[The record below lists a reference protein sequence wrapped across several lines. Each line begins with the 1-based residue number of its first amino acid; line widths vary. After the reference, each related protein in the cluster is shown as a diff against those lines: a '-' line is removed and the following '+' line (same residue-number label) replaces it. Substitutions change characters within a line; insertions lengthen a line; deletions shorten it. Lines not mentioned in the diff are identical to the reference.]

1 MARRLARAAA
11 VALAAAGIAL
21 GALALGVLDGLDGQ
35 ATDARFALRGERPVR
50 DVAVV
55 AIDDTSFGELKRRWP
70 FPRSLHARV
79 IDRLRAAGARQIAY
93 DVQFTEPTSPGQDG
107 ALYDAVARARHVVL
121 STTEVGAGG
130 ATDVLGGDENLRR
143 AGARAGHTGAPAESD
158 GIIRRVEQRVDGLES
173 FPVAAAEAATG
184 RRIRDGAL
192 RDGRAL
198 IDFSGGPGTV
208 PSLSFSRV
216 LSGRFD
222 PALVRGRVVVVGASA
237 PSLQDVHHTST
248 AREQVMSGPEL
259 QAAAISTALRGFP
272 LRSAPPAVSL
282 IGLLLLALAAPLAS
296 LRLRPLAIGLI
307 AAGALAA
314 YAVAA
319 QLLFEAGLVVWVAAP
334 VLALAL
340 GTLGA
345 LGLRLAAEG
354 AERRRTREAFARFVP
369 ESVVKELVDHG
380 EGGRRLPARRLE
392 ATVLFCD
399 LRGFTA
405 LAESVS
411 AERVMELLDRYLT
424 AMSEAVLDNGGTV
437 VSFMGDGL
445 MAVFGSPIARDDHAV
460 VALAAA
466 REMLERR
473 LPAFNTWLA
482 ASGLTR
488 VRMGVGL
495 NSGPVMSGT
504 VGSDRRLEY
513 AAVGDTTNVAARIEG
528 MTKDRGGG
536 LLLSGATY
544 ELLGDAA
551 QALQP
556 AGVAELRG
564 RAEAV
569 ELWTL
574 RQGRGLHLVEQPA
587 SEPSRPAAS

>member
-1 MARRLARAAA
+1 MARRLGLAAA

-21 GALALGVLDGLDGQ
+21 GGAAVGIFDGLEGQ
-35 ATDARFALRGERPVR
+35 AIDGRFAVRGERPVK

-55 AIDDTSFGELKRRWP
+55 AIDDRSFGELKRRWP
-70 FPRSLHARV
+70 FPRSMHGRV
-79 IDRLRAAGARQIAY
+79 IDQLRKAGARQVAY
-93 DVQFTEPTSPGQDG
+93 DVQFTEPSSAREDG
-107 ALYDAVARARHVVL
+107 ALFDAVGRAGHVVL
-121 STTEVGAGG
+121 STTEVGSHGS
-130 ATDVLGGDENLRR
+130 TNVLGGDANLRA
-143 AGARAGHTGAPAESD
+143 AGARAGHTGAPADGD
-158 GIIRRVEQRVDGLES
+158 GIIRRLAARVDGLES
-173 FPVAAAEAATG
+173 FPVASAEAATG
-184 RRIRDGAL
+184 RQLHNAAL
-192 RDGRAL
+192 SGGRAL
-198 IDFSGGPGTV
+198 IDFPGGPGTV

-272 LRSAPPAVSL
+272 LRRAPLALSL
-282 IGLLLLALAAPLAS
+282 LGLLLMALVAPLAS
-296 LRLRPLAIGLI
+296 LRLRPLAIGLA

-314 YAVAA
+314 YPVGA
-319 QLLFEAGLVVWVAAP
+319 QLLFGAGQVVWVAAP
-334 VLALAL
+334 MLALVL

-354 AERRRTREAFARFVP
+354 RERRRTREAFARFVP
-369 ESVVKELVDHG
+369 ESVVEELVDRG
-380 EGGRRLPARRLE
+380 DGGRRLPARRLE

-405 LAESVS
+405 VAEGLG
-411 AERVMELLDRYLT
+411 AERVMELLNRFLT
-424 AMSEAVLDNGGTV
+424 SMSEAVLDNGGTV
-437 VSFMGDGL
+437 VSFLGDGL
-445 MAVFGSPIARDDHAV
+445 MAVFGSPVPREDHARA
-460 VALAAA
+460 ALSAA
-466 REMLERR
+466 REMLEQR
-473 LPAFNTWLA
+473 LPAFNAWLGE
-482 ASGLTR
+482 SELGSL
-488 VRMGVGL
+488 RMGVGL

-504 VGSDRRLEY
+504 VGSERRLEY
-513 AAVGDTTNVAARIEG
+513 AAVGDTTNVAARIED

-551 QALQP
+551 QALQL
-556 AGVAELRG
+556 AGVTGLRG
-564 RAEAV
+564 RARAV

-574 RQGRGLHLVEQPA
+574 RPERPLHLVEETA
-587 SEPSRPAAS
+587 SRPAAG